1 MALQKPGLIF
11 TKIVL
16 IALRSNL
23 FHIVLSAIVAAV
35 VAPAALAQT
44 QPDNRTTPTATVVQD
59 TVKVRTAT
67 AQDSTASKKAPL
79 TDIVKRSAKGYSRIN
94 QKSKTIELYDQAE
107 LLYQDINITSG
118 RIVVNYDKNEVY
130 AGRIKDSAGNYTQY
144 PVFKQGGN
152 TVEPDSIRFNYKT
165 QKALIWNS
173 RTQQMDFR
181 IKAEVTKRENDST
194 IYMKGARFTT
204 SENIDAPEYYFYTS
218 KVKFVPKS
226 KIVVGP
232 THMVIAD
239 VPTPIFLPFAFF
251 PMTDKNTSGLLLPTW
266 GDSNNRGFYL
276 QNLGYYFAISDYVD
290 LAVLGD
296 YYTNGSYGLR
306 AESRYMKRY
315 KFNGNF
321 NLRYENLINS
331 EKGFPDYSRQSI
343 YNIQWTHNQ
352 DAKAAANSRF
362 SASVNL
368 GSSQYFQQSINQIN
382 IGSTLNN
389 SMNSSV
395 SYSRNFETVP
405 SVNMQVTATHS
416 QNTNTQSIYMTLPTV
431 QVNVDRIYPF
441 APKEGSKKG
450 LIKNLNFQ
458 YSVRGENRIQTTDS
472 LFFKKEMWDNA
483 KSGFQHSIP
492 VTTNFKLFRYFSAS
506 LNANYSEVWQFQSI
520 RRAYNPISSRDTTWN
535 VNGFESYRT
544 LTAGANVGTTLY
556 GTFNFKEN
564 GKIQAIRHVMRPS
577 VGYSYS
583 PSYEK
588 YYDTY
593 ATNASGQMDLRT
605 YSRFENGLYGT
616 PSKYNANMLS
626 FSLNNTLEAKMRPLD
641 STSTEARKVMLL
653 NNFNFSTSY
662 NMAADSLRWA
672 PVRVSG
678 GTAFFKDKMLVNF
691 GATLNPYAIDNA
703 GRTINKFNID
713 NGGSLF
719 RLTSA
724 NMTLNYSL
732 NNTMFAAKTNENNT
746 EQGRQNGGRE
756 DDLFG
761 RSLDNSD
768 PRYANRDAEKN
779 KNHVS
784 EFYNLD
790 IPWDM
795 TLAYSLTYGNNAREK
810 KIINNS
816 LMVSANADLTPRWS
830 VGVST
835 GYDFANDGFSFTQL
849 RFARDLL
856 SWKMDFSWVPFGYN
870 SYWSF
875 FIGIKSSVLSDLKFD
890 KRSVPDRRIQ
900 AR

>member
-1 MALQKPGLIF
+1 MGCGTAF
-11 TKIVL
+11 
-16 IALRSNL
+16 
-23 FHIVLSAIVAAV
+23 
-35 VAPAALAQT
+35 AQT
-44 QPDNRTTPTATVVQD
+44 QPAKSTAAPIEQDTIKVSISAPTA
-59 TVKVRTAT
+59 
-67 AQDSTASKKAPL
+67 DSTAKKKPVL
-79 TDIVKRSAKGYSRIN
+79 TDIVARSAKGYSRIN
-94 QKSKTIELYDQAE
+94 QKEKTIELYDEAT
-107 LLYQDINITSG
+107 LDYQDINIQSG
-118 RIVVNYDKNEVY
+118 RIILNYEKNEVY
-130 AGRIKDSAGNYTQY
+130 AGRIKDTAGNYVQY
-144 PVFKQGGN
+144 PVFKQGSN

-165 QKALIWNS
+165 QKAKIWNS

-194 IYMKGARFTT
+194 FYMKGARFTT
-204 SENIDAPEYYFYTS
+204 SENIDNPEYYFYTS

-239 VPTPIFLPFAFF
+239 VPTPVFLPFAFF

-276 QNLGYYFAISDYVD
+276 QNIGYYFAISDYVD

-315 KFNGNF
+315 KYNGNF

-331 EKGFPDYSRQSI
+331 EKGFPDYNRQSI
-343 YNIQWTHNQ
+343 YNLQWTHNQ

-362 SASVNL
+362 SASVNM

-389 SMNSSV
+389 SMNSSI
-395 SYSRNFETVP
+395 SYSRNFQSVP
-405 SVNMQVTATHS
+405 AVSMQVTATHS
-416 QNTNTQSIYMTLPTV
+416 QNTQTQSINMTLPTV
-431 QVNVDRIYPF
+431 QVNVDRIFPF
-441 APKEGSKKG
+441 APKNGSKRG
-450 LIKNLNFQ
+450 IIKNLNLQ
-458 YSVRGENRIQTTDS
+458 YTVRGENRFQTTDS
-472 LFFKKEMWDNA
+472 LFFKKEMFDQA

-492 VTTNFKLFRYFSAS
+492 LSTNFKIFRYFSAS

-520 RRAYNPISSRDTTWN
+520 RRAYNPESNRDTTWN

-544 LTAGANVGTTLY
+544 YTLGASVGTTLY
-556 GTFNFKEN
+556 GTFNFKN
-564 GKIQAIRHVMRPS
+564 SKKIEAIRHVMRPN
-577 VGYSYS
+577 VGYSYA
-583 PSYEK
+583 PSYEQ

-593 ATNASGQMDLRT
+593 ATNASGEMDLRT
-605 YSRFENGLYGT
+605 YSRFDQGLFGT
-616 PSKYNANMLS
+616 PSRYNANMMS
-626 FSLNNTLEAKMRPLD
+626 FSLNNTLEAKLRATD
-641 STSTEARKVMLL
+641 STSTEAKKVMLL
-653 NNFNFSTSY
+653 NNFNISTSY
-662 NMAADSLRWA
+662 NMAADSLKWA
-672 PVRVSG
+672 PMRISG
-678 GTAFFKDKMLVNF
+678 GTALFKEKMLVNF

-719 RLTSA
+719 RMTSA

-732 NNTMFAAKTNENNT
+732 NNNTFGGKEESGNNT

-761 RSLDNSD
+761 RSMDSSD
-768 PRYANRDAEKN
+768 PRYANRDSEKN
-779 KNHVS
+779 KNRVS

-795 TLAYSLTYGNNAREK
+795 TLAYSLTYGNSAREK
-810 KIINNS
+810 KIVNNS
-816 LMVSANADLTPRWS
+816 LMISANADLTPRWS

-870 SYWSF
+870 SHWNF

-900 AR
+900 SR